1 MDQEK
6 KLRTIYAHVFPDNS
20 MYIGQTS
27 QVKLYKRWGYGSSY
41 DYNPAMKQAI
51 AFWGWCNVRHEILMQ
66 EEMTK
71 EECNKKECDITMDYV
86 SKGYK
91 VLNKYNAANPCR
103 YRTKEVTQEYK
114 YIDVS
119 TGKTYDSLRA
129 AAADIGCSH
138 ELVRLSAKDGR
149 IIKKTHKI
157 EKRVKEI
164 KIVYEKEDN

>member
-27 QVKLYKRWGYGSSY
+27 QDKMYKRWGYGGNY

-51 AFWGWCNVRHEILMQ
+51 AFWGWCNVDHIILEQTM
-66 EEMTK
+66 MTK
-71 EECNKKECDITMDYV
+71 EECNARECELTMFYV
-86 SKGYK
+86 DKGVK

-103 YRTKEVTQEYK
+103 YRTKEITQEYE

-119 TGKTYDSLRA
+119 TGMTYNSLRA
-129 AAADIGCSH
+129 AARDIGCSH
-138 ELVRLSAKDGR
+138 ELVRLSVKDGR
-149 IIKKTHKI
+149 FIKGTHKV
-157 EKRVKEI
+157 ERRVKEV
-164 KIVYEKEDN
+164 KIVYEREGN